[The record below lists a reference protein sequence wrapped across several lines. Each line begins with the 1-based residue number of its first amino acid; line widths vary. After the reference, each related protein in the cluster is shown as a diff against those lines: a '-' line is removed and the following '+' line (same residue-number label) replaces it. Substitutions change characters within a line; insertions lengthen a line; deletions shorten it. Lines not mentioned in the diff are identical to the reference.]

1 MPAIGRRACVALA
14 VSLASA
20 VAPAARVGRAQ
31 SWPAGPVR
39 FIVPFAPG
47 GPVEVP
53 ARFLAEHLHA
63 PLGQPVI
70 VETRPGAGGA
80 IGTRHVVQTN
90 DPHVLLF
97 TTSAVAIAPALM
109 RNPGYDPL
117 ADLVPITTVTE
128 APLLLL
134 ARADSPIRDLPDLLA
149 RARAAPGRITYATS
163 GVGSTTHLAGA
174 LFAQRAGV
182 ELLHVPYRGV
192 GQAISALLAGDT
204 DLMLVGTIEGLQ
216 QIRGGRARAIAVT
229 TARRMALLPD
239 VPAVAEA
246 VPGYDMS
253 IWYAL
258 FGPPATPPAVVE
270 RLAALL
276 APFARGSALARRMEE
291 AGAALLLDGP
301 APLAERMRREVPMW
315 RELAQAAGITAE

>member
-1 MPAIGRRACVALA
+1 MAAIGRRAWAILAVLLAPEALLPRRVAL
-14 VSLASA
+14 
-20 VAPAARVGRAQ
+20 GQ

-53 ARFLAEHLHA
+53 ARFLAEYLHP

-97 TTSAVAIAPALM
+97 TTSAVAIAAAVM
-109 RNPGYDPL
+109 RSPGYDPL

-128 APLLLL
+128 APLLFL

-149 RARAAPGRITYATS
+149 RARGAPGRITYATS

-192 GQAISALLAGDT
+192 GQAVSALLAGDT
-204 DLMLVGTIEGLQ
+204 DLMVVGTIEGLQ

-229 TARRMALLPD
+229 TARRMALLPE

-253 IWYAL
+253 IWYGL
-258 FGPPATPPAVVE
+258 FGPPATPPGVVQ
-270 RLAALL
+270 RLAALM
-276 APFARGSALARRMEE
+276 APVARGSVLARRMEE
-291 AGAALLLDGP
+291 SGATLLLDGP
-301 APLAERMRREVPMW
+301 APLAARMQREVPMW
-315 RELAQAAGITAE
+315 REVAQAAGITAE